1 VEDRLVVS
9 AGAEHAVG
17 RQHMEVD
24 VAVEGATE
32 AMNKRNGVE
41 AGICRSSGTALA
53 EACRREDRAPGN
65 LNGPR

>member
-1 VEDRLVVS
+1 V
-9 AGAEHAVG
+9 
-17 RQHMEVD
+17 
-24 VAVEGATE
+24 ATE